1 LEEFPIMYYWRQGI
15 LSGELVD
22 WTESLTTVRWII
34 ALRWLEASALMESIP
49 NWTHSSPGE
58 LRRF

>member
-34 ALRWLEASALMESIP
+34 ALRWLEAPALMESIP